1 MKQDKYPMGLDYYR
15 LYLIRHLREHYFP
28 QFTNERFIT
37 ERCEDAY
44 DTFVTLRLEGHT
56 IDYCQEMAMRTLL
69 KGLYVSRYDILYSVV
84 EDNVELR
91 LPQEYWPDFTIH
103 LLTIKSL
110 HDILDRYEVNGD
122 FLSRETHQPMLN
134 ELLGAIT
141 EILDSYGL

>member
-1 MKQDKYPMGLDYYR
+1 MKQNKDPMGLDYYR

-28 QFTNERFIT
+28 QYTNERFVAA
-37 ERCEDAY
+37 RCEDAY

-56 IDYCQEMAMRTLL
+56 IDYCQGMAMRTLL
-69 KGLYVSRYDILYSVV
+69 KGLYVSRYDILYSIV
-84 EDNVELR
+84 EDNMELR

>member
-1 MKQDKYPMGLDYYR
+1 MGLDYYR

-28 QFTNERFIT
+28 QYTNERFVR
-37 ERCEDAY
+37 ERYEDAY
-44 DTFVTLRLEGHT
+44 DTFVTLRLEGHR

-69 KGLYVSRYDILYSVV
+69 KGLYVSRYDILYSLV
-84 EDNVELR
+84 EEHMWLR
-91 LPQEYWPDFTIH
+91 LPESYWVDFTIH

-122 FLSRETHQPMLN
+122 FLSRETHQPMLD
-134 ELLGAIT
+134 ELLGEIT